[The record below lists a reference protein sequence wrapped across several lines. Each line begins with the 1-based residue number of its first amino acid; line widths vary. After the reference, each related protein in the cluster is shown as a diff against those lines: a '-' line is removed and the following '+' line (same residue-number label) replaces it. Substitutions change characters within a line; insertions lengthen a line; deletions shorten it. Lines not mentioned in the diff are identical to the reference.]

1 MVEGVEIPA
10 EKKAEVVVAAAVVV
24 VQLEQYWKEASNV
37 QRTQLEMMH
46 KT

>member
-1 MVEGVEIPA
+1 MEEGVEIPG
-10 EKKAEVVVAAAVVV
+10 EKKAEVVVVE
-24 VQLEQYWKEASNV
+24 QLEHYWKEASNA